1 MKTAQVSVV
10 PQRVDLV
17 IYAGDGV
24 TLRLTA
30 VQAETGDILDLAG
43 EIAAQVKA
51 NRSDPDAITEFTV
64 NTDQAAEGI
73 LDLSLSG
80 EQTAAL
86 TMDEPRF
93 KGAWDVQWIAEGE
106 QPRTLVQGSLT
117 CDLDVTRSP

>member
-1 MKTAQVSVV
+1 MKTSQVSVV

-17 IYAGDGV
+17 LYAGDGV

-30 VQAETGDILDLAG
+30 VDAETGDILDLTG

-51 NRSDPDAITEFTV
+51 NRNDPEALTAFTV
-64 NTDQAAEGI
+64 NTDQAANGL

-86 TMDEPRF
+86 TTDEARF

-106 QPRTLVQGSLT
+106 QPRTLVQGSVT